1 MKLMH
6 QTLNEW
12 WSPWSSNI
20 PEQDG
25 VALPSDV
32 EMGQLENIL
41 QTIVYWT
48 LSLKEDVGQTN
59 ESLHGTAPT
68 TFAQPAD
75 VHPRQTVQI
84 TQNSEISRPRGCPIG
99 TDAFVSVL
107 SCPRAC
113 PKAMTKFF

>member
-75 VHPRQTVQI
+75 VHSRQTVQI
-84 TQNSEISRPRGCPIG
+84 HTEFRNFSPKG
-99 TDAFVSVL
+99 L
-107 SCPRAC
+107 SYRH
-113 PKAMTKFF
+113 